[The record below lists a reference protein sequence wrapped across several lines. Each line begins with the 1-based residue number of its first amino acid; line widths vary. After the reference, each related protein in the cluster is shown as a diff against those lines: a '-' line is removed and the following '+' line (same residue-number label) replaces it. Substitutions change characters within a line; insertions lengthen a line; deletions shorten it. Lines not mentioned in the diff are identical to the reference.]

1 MKESVLSG
9 TVFFD
14 LGDTLVYFDQDNRL
28 QPFRDAPDTLQMLC
42 NMGYRLGLL
51 SDQPS
56 GTTVEQVH
64 SLLRDLGLASYIDRD
79 LITISSE
86 LPGNV
91 RKPDRR
97 IFDLALQKAG
107 LSAANDRIIFV
118 TETPAHI
125 EAARSY
131 GWRAILKR
139 NTGACQP
146 ADGDC
151 IICLCGLVRLFA
163 TPGDLHLT
171 GAYLRRAEMAHANL
185 ANAELDGADLT
196 KADLSCANLTGA
208 GLRGTWLFLADLR
221 GADLRGAD
229 VTGAYLG
236 GALYDA
242 GTQWPAGL
250 DLQAAGVVE
259 SLKPVDCSCG

>member
-1 MKESVLSG
+1 MKETVLPG
-9 TVFFD
+9 VIFFD
-14 LGDTLVYFDQDNRL
+14 LGDTLVYFDQNNRL
-28 QPFRDAPDTLQMLC
+28 QPYRDALDTLQVLC
-42 NMGYRLGLL
+42 DMGYRLGLL

-56 GTTVEQVH
+56 GTAVEQVQ
-64 SLLRDLGLASYIDRD
+64 SLLSDLGLASYIERD

-97 IFDLALQKAG
+97 IFDLALQKAS

-125 EAARSY
+125 EAALSY

-146 ADGDC
+146 ADGEC
-151 IICLCGLVRLFA
+151 IICLCGLVRLLA
-163 TPGDLHLT
+163 TPGDLHLK
-171 GAYLRRAEMAHANL
+171 GAYLRRTEMAHANL
-185 ANAELDGADLT
+185 ANAELDDAELT
-196 KADLSCANLTGA
+196 KANLSCANLTNA
-208 GLRGTWLFLADLR
+208 GLRGAWLFLADLR

-229 VTGAYLG
+229 LTEAYLG

-242 GTQWPAGL
+242 NTQWPAGL
-250 DLQAAGVVE
+250 DLQTAGVVE
-259 SLKPVDCSCG
+259 SLDPANCSCG

>member
-1 MKESVLSG
+1 MKETVLPG
-9 TVFFD
+9 VVFFD
-14 LGDTLVYFDQDNRL
+14 LGDTLVYFDQNNRL
-28 QPFRDAPDTLQMLC
+28 QPYRDALDTLQVLC
-42 NMGYRLGLL
+42 DMGYRLGLL

-56 GTTVEQVH
+56 GTTVEQVQ
-64 SLLRDLGLASYIDRD
+64 SLLSDLGLASYIERD

-107 LSAANDRIIFV
+107 LSAASDRIIFV

-146 ADGDC
+146 ADGEC
-151 IICLCGLVRLFA
+151 ITCLCGMVRLFA
-163 TPGDLHLT
+163 TPDNLHLR
-171 GAYLRRAEMAHANL
+171 GADLRRAEMAHADL
-185 ANAELDGADLT
+185 AHAELDEADLT
-196 KADLSCANLTGA
+196 KADLSCANLTDA

-229 VTGAYLG
+229 VTAAYLG

-242 GTQWPAGL
+242 NTRWPVGL
-250 DLQAAGVVE
+250 DLQAAAVVE
-259 SLKPVDCSCG
+259 SPEPADCSCG